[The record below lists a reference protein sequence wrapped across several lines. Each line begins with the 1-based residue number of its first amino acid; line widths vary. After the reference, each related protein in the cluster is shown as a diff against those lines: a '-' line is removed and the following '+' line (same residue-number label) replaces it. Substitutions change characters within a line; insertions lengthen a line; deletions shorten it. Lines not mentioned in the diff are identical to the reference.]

1 MARIL
6 LVEDDASLAEIIRFY
21 LSKGS
26 HEVTWAETAKQALD
40 AAPSGFD
47 LILLDIMLP
56 DLDGLSLCAR
66 LRKLLYC
73 PILFISSLDD
83 DDTIVRALHL
93 GGDDYLAK
101 PFKCPVLLAK
111 IEAHLRRAQGG
122 ILLPEAL
129 EAGTLR
135 LNVNDHTV
143 EKNGEA
149 IYLSPTEFQLL
160 LFFMTNRN
168 RVMDLEEI
176 YQAVWQKPS
185 FGDVRTVPVH
195 VGNLR
200 KKIEDFPNDPQ
211 YIKTVKRIGYLFDD
225 GTQCS

>member
-6 LVEDDASLAEIIRFY
+6 LVEDDSALSEIIRFY
-21 LSKGS
+21 LTKG
-26 HEVTWAETAKQALD
+26 ERPYDVTWAQTAQEAIE
-40 AAPSGFD
+40 AAPKGFD

-56 DLDGLSLCAR
+56 DLDGLSLCTR
-66 LRKLLYC
+66 LRRILYC
-73 PILFISSLDD
+73 PIIFISSLDD

-122 ILLPEAL
+122 MLPPEIL
-129 EAGTLR
+129 EAGELR
-135 LNVNDHTV
+135 LSVNDHTV

-149 IYLSPTEFQLL
+149 IYLSPTEFQIL
-160 LFFMTNRN
+160 LFFMTNRG
-168 RVMDLEEI
+168 RVVDLEEV

-185 FGDVRTVPVH
+185 LGDVRTVPVH

-200 KKIEDFPNDPQ
+200 KKIEDSPAEPR
-211 YIKTVKRIGYLFDD
+211 YIKTVKRIGYRFD
-225 GTQCS
+225 GGE